1 MLRTISTARIV
12 MPTSIIR
19 MAAGRTSY
27 TESEQAMCFMAGA
40 NAIFTGDRMLTTPTN
55 GWDEDTA
62 LLNKWGL
69 TGMQRSSEHF
79 KKETATSSDFA
90 FAGLSDPNDVLN
102 EQDGTPQKSEEQQQ
116 KEIEKHEKRLEDEMM
131 ESNEDHTIKEEKE
144 AQPQLWS

>member
-1 MLRTISTARIV
+1 

-90 FAGLSDPNDVLN
+90 FAGLSDPNVLIE
-102 EQDGTPQKSEEQQQ
+102 EQDGTVPQNSEHQQQ
-116 KEIEKHEKRLEDEMM
+116 KEIEKHEKKLEDEMM